1 MPWVS
6 TEKYKKFSIPIEK
19 EVTEID
25 KDVNESVLTISQ
37 KIKFIDSARFMAT
50 SLSHFV
56 GNLTEQVNKI
66 KSKDCDS

>member
-1 MPWVS
+1 MPWVN

-50 SLSHFV
+50 SLSNFV

>member
-1 MPWVS
+1 MPWVN

-66 KSKDCDS
+66 KNKDCDS

>member
-1 MPWVS
+1 MPWVN

-19 EVTEID
+19 EVTDID

>member
-1 MPWVS
+1 MPWVN

>member
-1 MPWVS
+1 MPWVN
-6 TEKYKKFSIPIEK
+6 TEKYKKFSIPIKK

>member
-1 MPWVS
+1 MPWVN

-50 SLSHFV
+50 SLSNF

>member
-50 SLSHFV
+50 SLSNFV